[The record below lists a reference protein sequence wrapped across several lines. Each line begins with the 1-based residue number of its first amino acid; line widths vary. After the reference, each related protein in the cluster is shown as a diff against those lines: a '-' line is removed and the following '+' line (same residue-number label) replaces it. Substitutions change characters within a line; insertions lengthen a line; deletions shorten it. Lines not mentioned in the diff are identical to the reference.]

1 MSLATADIPREFG
14 ELFDVYWAIGIGVW
28 VLIFVLVVA
37 FVLRFRARRG
47 QEDELAGGASRKTSL
62 ELTYAG
68 LIALVVAFLL
78 SMTYSTMDGPGYRV
92 TAQGVDD
99 GAAVPDAELIDLT
112 AARWRWR
119 FDYVRHGISE
129 TGDEDRLPTLT
140 VPEDRPV
147 KLRMTSI
154 DVIHAVW
161 IPELRFKQDVFPG
174 RTTTMTVA
182 FAEPGFLRR
191 GGECNQYCGLRHA
204 YMEFHIRVLTA
215 EAWRAWLAEEGAG

>member
-1 MSLATADIPREFG
+1 MTVRADIPSEFT
-14 ELFDVYWAIGIGVW
+14 ELFDVYWAIGVGVW
-28 VLIFVLVVA
+28 VLVALLVVA

-47 QEDELAGGASRKTSL
+47 QEDELPGGTSRKTSA

-78 SMTYSTMDGPGYRV
+78 FLTYSTMDDPGYRV

-99 GAAVPDAELIDLT
+99 GETVAGEELIDLT

-119 FDYVRHGISE
+119 FDYVRHGISVIG
-129 TGDEDRLPTLT
+129 GDEREPTLT
-140 VPEDRPV
+140 VPEDTPV
-147 KLRMTSI
+147 KLRMTSV

-174 RTTTMTVA
+174 RTTSMTVE
-182 FAEPGFLRR
+182 FSEPGFLRN

-204 YMEFHIRVLTA
+204 YMQFHIRVLTQDAYRAWTA
-215 EAWRAWLAEEGAG
+215 EAGG